1 MSRNDAAYVPYE
13 SLIEGVKVCFPHRQQ
28 VKVVQQLLEAD
39 RDGGCGG
46 SMWLDRE
53 LTVYEVALSLE
64 EEKKKKE
71 VGNIKCKGQIA
82 NRCSWRVEFDYE
94 LKKKKEKK
102 IISYD
107 GVW

>member
-64 EEKKKKE
+64 EEKKKKRWE
-71 VGNIKCKGQIA
+71 ISSAKAKLQIA
-82 NRCSWRVEFDYE
+82 AAGESS
-94 LKKKKEKK
+94 L
-102 IISYD
+102 IMS
-107 GVW
+107 